1 MKPFIKSLILS
12 LTYFALVTTSLSVH
26 SSTWEETDGQFF
38 INGDLA
44 AVKRILSKE
53 KYSGDQLSLAF
64 NFAASSGNVALTQY
78 LDSLGW
84 IKACNKLRDCKP
96 MQWASMNHPRPQMV
110 EWLLS
115 KGFKSDAE
123 SLEAAAVVNL
133 PQDDTIADSFAVV
146 KLHCE
151 NGVNPLVSVSYQH
164 EGKKVV
170 VAPVVERLSERL
182 NSASQDQGYALLHAR
197 ARAAEVIT
205 TSFMKA
211 GLCKKGAKKSTW
223 FDDYLNLVTAS
234 RAGDTDI
241 EKANAYI
248 AANISKEWRAMVE
261 NYLMSEAIVITDA
274 TQKLS
279 MLNAYKTAKWLERCR
294 QNQYCSVIDVAAESG
309 ADKATFDFLA
319 KEGYPL
325 DSPNGSGVT
334 PLAYATANAQLGL
347 VKHLCESGADFR
359 KTTKMEIYERSIISI
374 VRRAYNYTWC
384 SAIID
389 APLPKSEKDNI
400 QNRCEYEGGSIGSP
414 QTGVSIPECIPGK
427 TCMGIAFPPKGN
439 ETQIKNLKALADIFD
454 YYKSGQCKAPNKVLS
469 CNANTKPYAVLI
481 ADKVQLRSEA
491 DANSNKI
498 DTLPF
503 GTMFEVIDSNR
514 SCETIATREGR
525 WIKVKI
531 YSIPLRSREEYIDMQ
546 GWIFDAY
553 VDYVPTLEP

>member
-1 MKPFIKSLILS
+1 MKPFSKSLIQTLS
-12 LTYFALVTTSLSVH
+12 CIAIALASLSAH
-26 SSTWEETDGQFF
+26 SSSWEETDGQFF

-53 KYSGDQLSLAF
+53 KYNGDQLSLAF

-84 IKACNKLRDCKP
+84 IKACNKLRDCQP
-96 MQWASMNHPRPQMV
+96 MQWASMNNPRPQMV

-115 KGFKSDAE
+115 KGFKSDTE
-123 SLEAAAVVNL
+123 SLEASAVLNL
-133 PQDDTIADSFAVV
+133 PQDSTVTNSFAVV

-151 NGVNPLVSVSYQH
+151 NDVNPLVNTSYQH

-170 VAPVVERLSERL
+170 QPSVLESLSARL
-182 NSASQDQGYALLHAR
+182 NSPSQDQGYALLHAR

-223 FDDYLNLVTAS
+223 FDDYLNLVTTT
-234 RAGDTDI
+234 RAGDTDLS
-241 EKANAYI
+241 KANAFI
-248 AANISKEWRAMVE
+248 AANISKEWRAIVE
-261 NYLMSEAIVITDA
+261 NYLMSEAVAIKEA
-274 TQKLS
+274 TQRLS

-294 QNQYCSVIDVAAESG
+294 QNQHCSVIDVAAESG
-309 ADKATFDFLA
+309 AEKATFDFLA

-334 PLAYATANAQLGL
+334 PLAYATANAQLGV
-347 VKHLCESGADFR
+347 VKNLCESGADFR
-359 KTTKMEIYERSIISI
+359 KTTKMEIYDRSIISI
-374 VRRAYNYTWC
+374 ARRAYSYTWC
-384 SAIID
+384 SALID

-427 TCMGIAFPPKGN
+427 SCMGIAFPPKGN
-439 ETQIKNLKALADIFD
+439 EVQIKDLKALADIFD
-454 YYKSGQCKAPNKVLS
+454 YYKSGQCKEPNKALS

-503 GTMFEVIDSNR
+503 GTVFEIIDSNR
-514 SCETIATREGR
+514 PCETIATREGR
-525 WIKVKI
+525 WIKVKV